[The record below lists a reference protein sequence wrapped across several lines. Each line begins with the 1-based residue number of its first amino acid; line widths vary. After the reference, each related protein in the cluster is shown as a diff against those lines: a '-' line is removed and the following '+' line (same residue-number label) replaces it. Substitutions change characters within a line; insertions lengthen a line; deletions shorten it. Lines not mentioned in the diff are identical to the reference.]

1 MNVYR
6 DLLMLLIEDA
16 RTNLNDNARHRD
28 LTDPS
33 IVEMS
38 QRLDGLLN
46 EYYLIT
52 NSMRIAS

>member
-1 MNVYR
+1 
-6 DLLMLLIEDA
+6 MLLIEDA
-16 RTNLNDNARHRD
+16 RTNLNNSARHRS

-46 EYYLIT
+46 RYYLII
-52 NSMRIAS
+52 NS